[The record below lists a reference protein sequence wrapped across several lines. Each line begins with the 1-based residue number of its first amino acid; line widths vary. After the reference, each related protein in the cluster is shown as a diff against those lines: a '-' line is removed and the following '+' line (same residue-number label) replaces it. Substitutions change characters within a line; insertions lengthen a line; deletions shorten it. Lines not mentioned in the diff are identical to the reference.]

1 MPIILRVCVA
11 IESDAALPSTP
22 MAPSPQA
29 AAAATTAPAFARSAL
44 NLHPLHQQRP
54 APQISASRL
63 PSSPGLQ
70 QDSAPLPTPRH
81 RSLLWLSMQVTLA
94 TTVKAVLQQVQE
106 TVERRMCA
114 SLCAGYTHGDHHEIS
129 GGNSAPCALARPTS
143 LLGRSG
149 GKDHSSGSVVD
160 GTQAADPLTSRTPH
174 LTDSLQE
181 AELCLCLQDK
191 DGEYRWAGGTQHF
204 HKVAVLRAPF
214 ITEVCLRTHAVFEEE
229 RRRSRREARQ
239 ERTSSA
245 RSSSLTLASHAPS
258 LLPSLYRSAEDALNV
273 SDSRECSDEHSD
285 QRAKSTHGKRGGAP
299 GNAPDTSAAT
309 TTVNKGHAAHTLT
322 GQSFARK
329 AGRPRFAFLK
339 GVVVPMVVLRQCN
352 PQYAMVGKHHPHGRT
367 PRQYAEV
374 RVPADMQAEPLDD
387 FLRSSGTAPASDTAQ
402 VTSEESV
409 AHASAHAELLPLR
422 VTALSTSDRLG
433 DTVLRSPASP
443 HSTSAPATRD
453 ISAETP
459 CLAAALMPASSTS
472 TLPSCSAPLD
482 RSCGVVEDAHTDAL
496 RVRGTVDVQAC
507 EASAKEEAAVRI
519 ALAAAQQDY
528 TAALA
533 EYKSVVACS
542 SAKPTAASECEV
554 QPWQPAQCADAE
566 LATLLQRRVELQRQ
580 LKVCRE
586 AEQQCER
593 LTMLAERLEKA
604 VREQEERRV
613 PRTPLR
619 HGNDSA
625 AFSAGY

>member
-1 MPIILRVCVA
+1 
-11 IESDAALPSTP
+11 
-22 MAPSPQA
+22 
-29 AAAATTAPAFARSAL
+29 
-44 NLHPLHQQRP
+44 
-54 APQISASRL
+54 
-63 PSSPGLQ
+63 
-70 QDSAPLPTPRH
+70 
-81 RSLLWLSMQVTLA
+81 MQVTLT

-482 RSCGVVEDAHTDAL
+482 RSCGVVEDAHSPRTRPSIFDTHQVHSYHSTAAATAHTATAAGPVGLVAHATTVERASEASGPSATADAL

-625 AFSAGY
+625 AFAAGY